1 MRYDSKMSHRTFAA
15 IVGAVVLAGA
25 GFAFAQQK
33 PVSSRTPIVV
43 YKTPT
48 CGCCGMWVEH
58 MRQNGFQ
65 PEVHDVSAAQ
75 VRAVSKAAGLSEE
88 GTSCHTA
95 KVGNYIVE
103 GHVPAADVQRMLKEK
118 PVIAGIAAP
127 GMPVGSPGMEMGGRT
142 ERYDVVSFTKDGK
155 TKVYATHGK

>member
-1 MRYDSKMSHRTFAA
+1 MRKQSFVIVAA
-15 IVGAVVLAGA
+15 AAALGTA
-25 GFAFAQQK
+25 AFVSAQPK

-118 PVIAGIAAP
+118 PAIAGIAAP

-142 ERYDVVSFTKDGK
+142 ERYDVVSFSKDGK
-155 TKVYATHGK
+155 TKVFATHGK

>member
-1 MRYDSKMSHRTFAA
+1 MSKQSVVTVVAA
-15 IVGAVVLAGA
+15 MALGTA
-25 GFAFAQQK
+25 AFVSAQQK

-48 CGCCGMWVEH
+48 CGCCSMWVEH

-118 PVIAGIAAP
+118 PAIAGIAAP
-127 GMPVGSPGMEMGGRT
+127 GMPVGSPGMEMGGRI
-142 ERYDVVSFTKDGK
+142 ERYDVVSFTKDGN
-155 TKVYATHGK
+155 TKVFATHGK

>member
-1 MRYDSKMSHRTFAA
+1 MRKQSVVVVVAA
-15 IVGAVVLAGA
+15 MALATA
-25 GFAFAQQK
+25 AYVSAQQK
-33 PVSSRTPIVV
+33 PVSSRTSIVV

-48 CGCCGMWVEH
+48 CGCCSMWVEH

-65 PEVHDVSAAQ
+65 PEVHDVSANE
-75 VRAVSKAAGLSEE
+75 VRAISQKAGLADE
-88 GTSCHTA
+88 GASCHTA

-103 GHVPAADVQRMLKEK
+103 GHVPAADVHRMLKEK

-155 TKVYATHGK
+155 TKVFATHGK

>member
-1 MRYDSKMSHRTFAA
+1 MRNKTF
-15 IVGAVVLAGA
+15 GAVVGALAIAGA
-25 GFAFAQQK
+25 VLVAAQQK

-48 CGCCGMWVEH
+48 CGCCALWVEH
-58 MRQNGFQ
+58 MRENGFQ

-75 VRAVSKAAGLSEE
+75 VRAVSQSAGLSDE

-118 PVIAGIAAP
+118 PPLPALPRPACRWDRP
-127 GMPVGSPGMEMGGRT
+127 GWNRADARKPT
-142 ERYDVVSFTKDGK
+142 T
-155 TKVYATHGK
+155 

>member
-1 MRYDSKMSHRTFAA
+1 MRIQRFVIGLS
-15 IVGAVVLAGA
+15 AVVFVAALGVAT
-25 GFAFAQQK
+25 AQQK

-48 CGCCGMWVEH
+48 CGCCAMWVEH

-65 PEVHDVSAAQ
+65 AEVHDVSAAQ

-88 GTSCHTA
+88 GSSCHTA

-118 PVIAGIAAP
+118 PASAGIAAP
-127 GMPVGSPGMEMGGRT
+127 GMPAGSPGMEMGGRKDA
-142 ERYDVVSFTKDGK
+142 YDVISFTKAGK
-155 TKVYATHGK
+155 TAVFAKH

>member
-1 MRYDSKMSHRTFAA
+1 MRKQSFVIVAA
-15 IVGAVVLAGA
+15 AAALGTA
-25 GFAFAQQK
+25 AFVSAQPK

-75 VRAVSKAAGLSEE
+75 VRAVSKTAGLSEE

-95 KVGNYIVE
+95 KVGSYIVE
-103 GHVPAADVQRMLKEK
+103 GHVPAGDVQRMLKEK
-118 PVIAGIAAP
+118 PAIAGIAAP
-127 GMPVGSPGMEMGGRT
+127 GMPIGSPGMEMGGRT
-142 ERYDVVSFTKDGK
+142 ERYDVMAFIKDGR
-155 TKVYATHGK
+155 TKVFATHGK